1 MSFRF
6 SFSKSL
12 QPFLLESANY
22 SLPRHFH
29 SAPSL
34 LARRSRER
42 NRPKP
47 PIHPSVPSFKLSPDE
62 PTRTTTSR
70 RKLLG
75 FKTRSNSDEFGW
87 KLDSSANVLRRRD
100 GITGKYEHSKVDWVA
115 EKRRKFFKIKEEEHV
130 QREDERFVARRSK
143 DSTVTDSIKSDD
155 DAPPPPSKG
164 WSLPSR
170 EWNRGAPTLVHE
182 YGRESNP
189 IYSYP
194 QRQALAL
201 LRKSAFAHEKRRQ
214 ELLSQPASA
223 SEDPSQ
229 DASFW
234 DYEKNFRN
242 PLYDFFRGGST
253 MEDSSVTDS
262 TYHFWSVAQLRRKSF
277 QDLQV
282 LWYVLLKERNLLLVQ
297 RTEAKRTFGKLVD
310 PANPGEPLSTI
321 KNQLKRSSDLVCRPS
336 FFCLQVQFSM
346 RNIKVTV
353 SERRRAIQDRID
365 FLAKFQAKRGRSP
378 TSQQWHMA
386 IELEKQR
393 IRTTEGHQ
401 LQNENLDEYFAS
413 PKGREE
419 LEKVL
424 TKRGLKAREILENMT
439 AFDLGHSQKTPSLTD
454 CEDQAPITT
463 N

>member
-6 SFSKSL
+6 SFSKPL
-12 QPFLLESANY
+12 QPFLLESTNY

-29 SAPSL
+29 SASPL

-47 PIHPSVPSFKLSPDE
+47 PIHPSVPSFKISPDE
-62 PTRTTTSR
+62 PTRTATSR

-75 FKTRSNSDEFGW
+75 IKSRANSDEFGW

-115 EKRRKFFKIKEEEHV
+115 EKRRKFFKLKEEEHV

-143 DSTVTDSIKSDD
+143 DPMVTDPIKSDD
-155 DAPPPPSKG
+155 GPPPPSKG

-201 LRKSAFAHEKRRQ
+201 LRRSAFAHEKRRQ

-223 SEDPSQ
+223 SEDQSQ

-253 MEDSSVTDS
+253 MENSSVTDS
-262 TYHFWSVAQLRRKSF
+262 T
-277 QDLQV
+277 
-282 LWYVLLKERNLLLVQ
+282 
-297 RTEAKRTFGKLVD
+297 
-310 PANPGEPLSTI
+310 
-321 KNQLKRSSDLVCRPS
+321 C
-336 FFCLQVQFSM
+336 
-346 RNIKVTV
+346 
-353 SERRRAIQDRID
+353 
-365 FLAKFQAKRGRSP
+365 
-378 TSQQWHMA
+378 
-386 IELEKQR
+386 
-393 IRTTEGHQ
+393 
-401 LQNENLDEYFAS
+401 
-413 PKGREE
+413 
-419 LEKVL
+419 
-424 TKRGLKAREILENMT
+424 
-439 AFDLGHSQKTPSLTD
+439 
-454 CEDQAPITT
+454 
-463 N
+463 

>member
-6 SFSKSL
+6 SFSKPL
-12 QPFLLESANY
+12 QPFLLESTHHT
-22 SLPRHFH
+22 LPRHFH
-29 SAPSL
+29 SAPPL

-47 PIHPSVPSFKLSPDE
+47 PIHPSVPSFKISPDE
-62 PTRTTTSR
+62 PTHTATSR

-75 FKTRSNSDEFGW
+75 FKSRANSDEFGW

-115 EKRRKFFKIKEEEHV
+115 EKRRKFFKLKEEEHV
-130 QREDERFVARRSK
+130 RKEDERFVARRSK
-143 DSTVTDSIKSDD
+143 DPTVTDPIKSDD
-155 DAPPPPSKG
+155 GPPPPSKG

-189 IYSYP
+189 IYTYP

-214 ELLSQPASA
+214 ELLSQSASA
-223 SEDPSQ
+223 SEDQSQ
-229 DASFW
+229 NASFW

-253 MEDSSVTDS
+253 MENSSVTDS

-321 KNQLKRSSDLVCRPS
+321 RSQLKA
-336 FFCLQVQFSM
+336 VQFSM

-353 SERRRAIQDRID
+353 SERRRAIQDRIN
-365 FLAKFQAKRGRSP
+365 FLDKFQAKRGRSP

-386 IELEKQR
+386 LELEKQR

-401 LQNENLDEYFAS
+401 LSNENLDEYFAS

-419 LEKVL
+419 LQKVL
-424 TKRGLKAREILENMT
+424 IKRGLKAREVLENMS
-439 AFDLGHSQKTPSLTD
+439 AFDLGPSKTSPMTD
-454 CEDQAPITT
+454 CEDQAPITA
-463 N
+463 NSLS